1 MEGLLALRKVP
12 LFAHLTLEQL
22 ETISQLMH
30 PVEYLAGEIMMRQG
44 DPGKELYVLLEGE
57 ARAYRNYGTDSQIY
71 LSTMQPVSYIGEI
84 AILDQSDRTATVL
97 VTEDAR
103 LLTLGA
109 EPFMELILQT
119 PAISFEIFRVLTER
133 IRSAERRDAEP

>member
-12 LFAHLTLEQL
+12 LFSHLTLDQL

-30 PVEYLAGEIMMRQG
+30 PAEYLAGEVMMRQG
-44 DPGKELYVLLEGE
+44 DPGEELYVLLEGE
-57 ARAYRNYGTDSQIY
+57 AKAYQNYGTDSETY
-71 LSTMQPVSYIGEI
+71 LSTMRPVSYIGEM
-84 AILDQSDRTATVL
+84 AILDQAARSATVV

-109 EPFMELILQT
+109 QPFRELILQT
-119 PAISFEIFRVLTER
+119 PEISFEVFRVLTER
-133 IRSAERRDAEP
+133 IRRAERRGNAL